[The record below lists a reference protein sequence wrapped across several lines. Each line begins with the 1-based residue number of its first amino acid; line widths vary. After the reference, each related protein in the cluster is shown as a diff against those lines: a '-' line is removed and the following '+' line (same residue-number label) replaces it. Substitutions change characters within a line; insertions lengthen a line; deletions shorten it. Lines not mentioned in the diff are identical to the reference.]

1 MHRFKTPTKFI
12 LLGFLLGAILNS
24 ILLFLL
30 FEILSP
36 YFTIVDPV
44 QPIAIITITPSSPP
58 NLQR

>member
-12 LLGFLLGAILNS
+12 LLGFLPGAILSS

-30 FEILSP
+30 LAILPP

-44 QPIAIITITPSSPP
+44 HPIAIITITPGSPTNP
-58 NLQR
+58 QR